1 MTRDPEAQTKPSEEA
16 NRGWLVGWASNKGEN
31 MNYKYDHIIH
41 LLLNKHGWV
50 RVPWFVSLREM
61 QHARR
66 V

>member
-1 MTRDPEAQTKPSEEA
+1 
-16 NRGWLVGWASNKGEN
+16 
-31 MNYKYDHIIH
+31 MNYNYEHIIH

-50 RVPWFVSLREM
+50 RVPWFVSWKEM